1 MKISKILYVI
11 VTGFFAIS
19 LNQKVFAWNE
29 ETHKNLSQYAAEN
42 SILELSQS
50 NYMSKLGYENGINE
64 KFLWNNKMQ
73 EIFKWI
79 RDGAFFEDAGSKW
92 DAIIGKARFNN
103 HFHNPLKP
111 WDSAGLS
118 DLQSG
123 ESSLLWAQDSMKQS
137 VSIGGDWS
145 WRIIRDFFYKSLTS
159 KTDAE
164 RQAYFAQTFSGLG
177 HQMHLIQDAAQP
189 AHVRNDAHPIDGAGW
204 EEGLETWAK
213 SKPGIV
219 NSFASTPTLPQVA
232 LNINYDGYAPIT
244 QFIDTKQYIESF
256 IPDTSLAWG
265 LSEYTNSNFISDDT
279 IFTENF
285 GDDEHSFPYPRY
297 SAQCYE
303 LFEENNK
310 IAYLRKK
317 SDGECGGEF
326 IEHFAVAGPLFKYL
340 DSIWDFQRLTL
351 KLDTKVYSD
360 YAQKLIPRAVGYSAG
375 LLNYFFRG
383 DMFMMSDFDLG
394 YGYVI
399 VNNTD
404 EDVSG
409 TFELWY
415 DNIND
420 GRVKITSWNFSL
432 GNKSSGNNKS
442 PNISFLK
449 PTGAKEEC
457 KYIFVFRGQMG
468 LEQDAACEI
477 DTTREKMASRLG

>member
-1 MKISKILYVI
+1 MKINKILYII
-11 VTGFFAIS
+11 VTGFFVLL

-29 ETHKNLSQYAAEN
+29 ETHMNLSQYAAEN
-42 SILELSQS
+42 SILELSQG

-79 RDGAFFEDAGSKW
+79 REGAFFEDAGSNR
-92 DAIIGKARFNN
+92 DAITGRARFTN

-123 ESSLLWAQDSMKQS
+123 ESSLKWAQDSAKQS
-137 VSIGGDWS
+137 VSIGEDWS
-145 WRIIRDFFYKSLTS
+145 WQKIRVHYYNAIT
-159 KTDAE
+159 KTTDTE
-164 RQAYFAQTFSGLG
+164 RLAYFAQTFRGLG
-177 HQMHLIQDAAQP
+177 QQMHLIQDAAQP

-204 EEGLETWAK
+204 TNGLETWTKKKLQNLGAMK
-213 SKPGIV
+213 Y
-219 NSFASTPTLPQVA
+219 FAPNPLFSQATLDIS
-232 LNINYDGYAPIT
+232 NDGYAPIT
-244 QFIDTKQYIESF
+244 QFIDTKQYVGSL
-256 IPDTSLAWG
+256 IPDTSLTWG
-265 LSEYTNSNFISDDT
+265 LSEYTNSNFVSDDT
-279 IFTENF
+279 IFTNNF
-285 GDDEHSFPYPRY
+285 SQSDEHYFPYPKY

-303 LFEENNK
+303 IFEEDFLIYLK
-310 IAYLRKK
+310 RLYLRKK
-317 SDGECGGEF
+317 SDNGCGGEF
-326 IEHFAVAGPLFKYL
+326 IEHFAVASPSFKYL
-340 DSIWDFQRLTL
+340 GFNSAIQKLAL
-351 KLDTKVYSD
+351 KLDTRVHSD
-360 YAQKLIPRAVGYSAG
+360 YASLLIPRAVGYSAG

-420 GRVKITSWNFSL
+420 ERVKITNWEFSL
-432 GNKSSGNNKS
+432 DKESSGNNRS
-442 PNISFLK
+442 PNISFIK
-449 PTGAKEEC
+449 PTDAKEEC

-468 LEQDAACEI
+468 QEQDAVAGRI
-477 DTTREKMASRLG
+477 LY